1 MSYPPDDDLVLVLAI
16 RVMGVVIFAWM
27 LWLWLK

>member
-1 MSYPPDDDLVLVLAI
+1 MKLSPDDDLVLVLAI